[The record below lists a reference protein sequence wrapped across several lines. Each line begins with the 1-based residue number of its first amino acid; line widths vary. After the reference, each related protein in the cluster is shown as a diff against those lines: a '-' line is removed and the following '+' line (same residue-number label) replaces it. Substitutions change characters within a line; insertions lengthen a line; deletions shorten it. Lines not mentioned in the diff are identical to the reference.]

1 MVNIEGGTQVAVVD
15 ALPGEA
21 KYAACGACH
30 GAQGGGGVGPALAG
44 QSVEYIVG
52 RLNQYKAGEKVG
64 NQSNLM
70 WVKQQDCLIKT
81 LMILRST
88 LILYERYFSAFNDKV
103 FRFFADTFFAKRYG
117 HRAVVLE
124 TVAGVPGMVAGM
136 LVHLKSLRTHK
147 RGYGPIIRKL
157 LAEAENERMHLMFF
171 IEIAEPNK
179 LERSHNLAQFIFWH
193 FYLVMYLI
201 SPRTAHMM
209 THYFE
214 EEAVK
219 SYTEYLELIE
229 SGRLKML
236 MLLSWQSNT
245 MVWMQMQGSLPWYN
259 TFVLMNKIT
268 AK

>member
-1 MVNIEGGTQVAVVD
+1 MGFYQMYGDTKQVTPLEKTKEVNLEYELSTS
-15 ALPGEA
+15 PFA
-21 KYAACGACH
+21 K
-30 GAQGGGGVGPALAG
+30 
-44 QSVEYIVG
+44 SMT
-52 RLNQYKAGEKVG
+52 K
-64 NQSNLM
+64 
-70 WVKQQDCLIKT
+70 
-81 LMILRST
+81 
-88 LILYERYFSAFNDKV
+88 F

-171 IEIAEPNK
+171 IEIAEPSK
-179 LERSHNLAQFIFWH
+179 LERGLIIIAQFIFWH

-219 SYTEYLELIE
+219 SYTE
-229 SGRLKML
+229 
-236 MLLSWQSNT
+236 
-245 MVWMQMQGSLPWYN
+245 
-259 TFVLMNKIT
+259 
-268 AK
+268 